1 MAIERQTP
9 DPAQEVEDM
18 QDMTTERSTE
28 DIDNE
33 IIEILEGLDEE
44 EGIQVQDDG
53 SVILGEMEEE
63 MGAVGFSE
71 NLAEVVSQN
80 ELSKIYIELTA
91 AIENDKSA
99 RKDWEKTYTDGL
111 KYLGMKFDDGRSEPF
126 EGASGVIHPLL
137 GESVT
142 QFQAQAYKELLPP
155 QGPVK
160 TQVVGEY
167 SSAVEEQAQRVKEFM
182 NYQIVHVMEE
192 YDEDLDQMLF
202 YLPLAGSAFKKVYYD
217 ETLQRPVSKFVA
229 PEDLIVPYYTT
240 DLESCPRI
248 THVIKMPENEVKKLQ
263 AIGFYRDVRVSD
275 GSDLSNASGVK
286 EEIEKL
292 EGMEPSYDTG
302 EVSNLYEVHCNL
314 DLEGF
319 EDVNEA
325 GEYTEVK
332 LPYIVTIDSNSEN
345 ILSIR
350 RNFEEDDP
358 MKNKI
363 EYFVHFKFLPGLGF
377 YGFGL
382 THMIGG
388 LSKASTSIVRQLID
402 AGTLANLP
410 AGFKT
415 RGIRIRDE
423 DSPIQPGEFR
433 DVDAPAGSLRDAI
446 QPLPFKEPSG
456 TLLSLLGLLVQSGQ
470 RFASIAEINVGEGNS
485 QAPVGTT
492 VALLE
497 KSTKVLSAIHKRLHA
512 GQKKEFNLLADIF
525 AKSLP
530 EAYPYAVSGGQM
542 EIKQADFDDRVD
554 VFPVSNPD
562 IFSTSQR
569 IIMAQEMMQLVQS
582 NPQIHGPNGM
592 YEAYRRMYAALGT
605 DNIDALLIPPP
616 DTQPKP
622 IESGMENST
631 LLMGGTA
638 QAFIQQNHDA
648 HIASH
653 VNLLNMQPVQMN
665 AQIQANIHSHI
676 MQHLQM
682 KADLIAQQQM
692 PPEAM
697 QQYQQLQQ
705 QAQQSTPV
713 DAAALNQQAGELLA
727 QFSSPIM
734 TDLMAQFAQ
743 QVATPPQ
750 EDPLVAIRKQEL
762 ALKGQELQ
770 QDKEQFAV
778 KEQMR
783 AEEKSRQDQIDRERI
798 DAQRDIARMKDDT
811 TQDRLDQQKE
821 LKLIDIGLKQF
832 DQFR

>member
-1 MAIERQTP
+1 M
-9 DPAQEVEDM
+9 
-18 QDMTTERSTE
+18 
-28 DIDNE
+28 
-33 IIEILEGLDEE
+33 GE
-44 EGIQVQDDG
+44 EGVQYQEDG
-53 SVILGEMEEE
+53 SVILGEPEME
-63 MGAVGFSE
+63 MPSLGFGE
-71 NLAEVVSQN
+71 NLAEVVSDN
-80 ELSKIYIELTA
+80 ELDKIYIELTA

-99 RKDWEKTYTDGL
+99 REDWEKTYTDGL
-111 KYLGMKFDDGRSEPF
+111 KYLGMKFEEGRSEPF
-126 EGASGVIHPLL
+126 EGASSVIHPLL

-142 QFQAQAYKELLPP
+142 QFQAQAYKELLPA

-167 SSAVEEQAQRVKEFM
+167 NAAVEEQAQRVKEFM
-182 NYQIVHVMEE
+182 NYQITHVMEE
-192 YDEDLDQMLF
+192 YDEELDQMLF

-217 ETLQRPVSKFVA
+217 ETMQRAVSKFVA

-248 THVIKMPENEVKKLQ
+248 THLIKMPENDVKKLQ
-263 AIGFYRDVRVSD
+263 AIGFYKNVNVRAGDDPQNYSSLD
-275 GSDLSNASGVK
+275 TEL
-286 EEIEKL
+286 EKL
-292 EGMEPSYDTG
+292 EGVSPSYDTG
-302 EVSNLYEVHCNL
+302 EVCNLYEVHCNL

-319 EDVNEA
+319 EDMDEN
-325 GEYTEVK
+325 GEPTEVK

-350 RNFEEDDP
+350 RNFNEDDP
-358 MKNKI
+358 LRQKI

-410 AGFKT
+410 AGFKA

-433 DVDAPAGSLRDAI
+433 DVDAPGGSLRDSI

-456 TLLSLLGLLVQSGQ
+456 TLLNLLGLLVQSGQ
-470 RFASIAEINVGEGNS
+470 RFASIAEINVGEGNT

-492 VALLE
+492 LALLE
-497 KSTKVLSAIHKRLHA
+497 KSTKVLSAIHKRLHSA
-512 GQKKEFNLLADIF
+512 QKKEFDLLATIF

-530 EAYPYAVSGGQM
+530 PVYPYSVSGGNMQ
-542 EIKQADFDDRVD
+542 IKQADFDDRVD

-569 IIMAQEMMQLVQS
+569 IVMAQEMMQLVQS
-582 NPQIHGPNGM
+582 NPQIHGPNGT
-592 YEAYRRMYAALGT
+592 YEAYRRMYAALGV
-605 DNIDALLIPPP
+605 DNIDSLLIPPP
-616 DTQPKP
+616 DTEPKP
-622 IESGMENST
+622 VESGFENST
-631 LLMGGTA
+631 LMAGGMA
-638 QAFIQQNHDA
+638 QAFMQQNHDA
-648 HIASH
+648 HIATH
-653 VNLLNMQPVQMN
+653 MNLLNMQPVQMN
-665 AQIQANIHSHI
+665 AQVQANVHAHI

-682 KADLIAQQQM
+682 KADSIAQQQM
-692 PPEAM
+692 PPEAL

-705 QAQQSTPV
+705 QAQQMSPV
-713 DAAALNQQAGELLA
+713 EAAQVMQQANDLLA

-734 TDLMAQFAQ
+734 SELMQQFSQ
-743 QVATPPQ
+743 EVATPPQ

-770 QDKEQFAV
+770 QDREQFEM

-783 AEEKSRQDQIDRERI
+783 AEEKIRQDRIDRERI
-798 DAQRDIARMKDDT
+798 ATQLDIAKMKDDS
-811 TQDRLDQQKE
+811 TQDRLEQQKE
-821 LKLIDIGLKQF
+821 LKLIDIGLKQIG
-832 DQFR
+832 

>member
-1 MAIERQTP
+1 MAIERQVP
-9 DPAQEVEDM
+9 DPAQNVEPV
-18 QDMTTERSTE
+18 QDLTTIQSTE
-28 DIDNE
+28 DLDQDIID
-33 IIEILEGLDEE
+33 ILENMGE
-44 EGIQVQDDG
+44 EGVQYQEDG
-53 SVILGEMEEE
+53 SVILGEQDSE
-63 MGAVGFSE
+63 MPSLGFGE
-71 NLAEVVSQN
+71 NLAEVVSEE
-80 ELSKIYIELTA
+80 ELDRIYIELTA

-99 RKDWEKTYTDGL
+99 REDWEKTYTDGL
-111 KYLGMKFDDGRSEPF
+111 KYLGMKFDDERSEPF

-160 TQVVGEY
+160 TQVIGQY
-167 SSAVEEQAQRVKEFM
+167 NSAVEEQAQRVREFM
-182 NYQIVHVMEE
+182 NYQITHVMEE
-192 YDEDLDQMLF
+192 YDEELDQMLF

-217 ETLQRPVSKFVA
+217 ENMQRAVSKFVA

-248 THVIKMPENEVKKLQ
+248 THVIKMPENDVKKLQ
-263 AIGFYRDVRVSD
+263 AIGFYR
-275 GSDLSNASGVK
+275 NVK
-286 EEIEKL
+286 VQTGQNFENYSSVKDELQEL
-292 EGMEPSYDTG
+292 EGVRPSYDTG
-302 EVSNLYEVHCNL
+302 EVCNLYEVHCNL

-319 EDVNEA
+319 EDVGQD
-325 GEYTEVK
+325 GEMTEVK
-332 LPYIVTIDSNSEN
+332 LPYIVTIDASSEN
-345 ILSIR
+345 ILAIR
-350 RNFEEDDP
+350 RNFAEDDP
-358 MKNKI
+358 MKEKI

-456 TLLSLLGLLVQSGQ
+456 TLLNLLGLLVQSGQ
-470 RFASIAEINVGEGNS
+470 RFASIAEINVGEGNA

-492 VALLE
+492 LALLE
-497 KSTKVLSAIHKRLHA
+497 RSTKVLSAIHKRLHSA
-512 GQKKEFNLLADIF
+512 QKKEFNLLARIF
-525 AKSLP
+525 ADSLP
-530 EAYPYAVSGGQM
+530 PVYPYSVSGGQM

-569 IIMAQEMMQLVQS
+569 IVMAQEMMQLVQS
-582 NPQIHGPNGM
+582 NPQIHGPNGI

-605 DNIDALLIPPP
+605 DNIDALLSPPP
-616 DTQPKP
+616 DTEPKP
-622 IESGMENST
+622 VEAGFENSA
-631 LLMGGTA
+631 LLSGGPA
-638 QAFIQQNHDA
+638 QAFMQQNHDA
-648 HIASH
+648 HIATH
-653 VNLLNMQPVQMN
+653 VNLLNMPPVQMN
-665 AQIQANIHSHI
+665 AQVQANIHAHI

-692 PPEAM
+692 PPEAL

-705 QAQQSTPV
+705 QAQQATPV
-713 DAAALNQQAGELLA
+713 EAAPIQQQANDLLA

-734 TDLMAQFAQ
+734 TELMTQFAQ

-750 EDPLVAIRKQEL
+750 EDPLVEIRKQEL

-770 QDKEQFAV
+770 QDRDQFEIKERLR
-778 KEQMR
+778 M
-783 AEEKSRQDQIDRERI
+783 EEKMRQDQIDRERI
-798 DAQRDIARMKDDT
+798 DVQRNIARMRDDT
-811 TQDRLDQQKE
+811 AQDRLDQQKE
-821 LKLIDIGLKQF
+821 LKLIDLGLS
-832 DQFR
+832 QFR

>member
-1 MAIERQTP
+1 MAIERQVP
-9 DPAQEVEDM
+9 DPAQTVEPV
-18 QDMTTERSTE
+18 QDLTTERPTD
-28 DIDNE
+28 DIDEE
-33 IIEILEGLDEE
+33 IIDILEGMGE
-44 EGIQVQDDG
+44 EGVQYQEDG
-53 SVILGEMEEE
+53 SVVLGEPEME
-63 MGAVGFSE
+63 MPSLGFGE
-71 NLAEVVSQN
+71 NLAEVVSEN
-80 ELSKIYIELTA
+80 ELDKIYIELTA

-99 RKDWEKTYTDGL
+99 REDWEKTYTDGL
-111 KYLGMKFDDGRSEPF
+111 KYLGMKFEEGRSEPF
-126 EGASGVIHPLL
+126 EGASSVIHPLL

-142 QFQAQAYKELLPP
+142 QFQAQAYKELLPA

-167 SSAVEEQAQRVKEFM
+167 NAAVEEQAQRVKEFM
-182 NYQIVHVMEE
+182 NYQITHVMEE
-192 YDEDLDQMLF
+192 YDEELDQMLF

-217 ETLQRPVSKFVA
+217 ETMQRAVSKFVA

-248 THVIKMPENEVKKLQ
+248 THLIKMPENDVKKLQ
-263 AIGFYRDVRVSD
+263 AIGFYKNVNVRAGDDPQNYSSVD
-275 GSDLSNASGVK
+275 TEL
-286 EEIEKL
+286 EKL
-292 EGMEPSYDTG
+292 EGISPSYDTG
-302 EVSNLYEVHCNL
+302 EVCNLYEVHCNL

-319 EDVNEA
+319 EDVDES
-325 GEYTEVK
+325 GEPTEVK

-350 RNFEEDDP
+350 RNFNEDDP
-358 MKNKI
+358 MREKI

-410 AGFKT
+410 AGFKA

-433 DVDAPAGSLRDAI
+433 DVDAPGGSLRDSI

-456 TLLSLLGLLVQSGQ
+456 TLLNLLGLLVQSGQ

-492 VALLE
+492 LALLE
-497 KSTKVLSAIHKRLHA
+497 RSTKVLSAIHKRLHSA
-512 GQKKEFNLLADIF
+512 QKKEFDLLATIF

-530 EAYPYAVSGGQM
+530 PVYPYAVSGGNMQ
-542 EIKQADFDDRVD
+542 IKQADFDDRVD

-569 IIMAQEMMQLVQS
+569 IVMAQEMMQLVQS
-582 NPQIHGPNGM
+582 NPQIHGPNGT
-592 YEAYRRMYAALGT
+592 YEAYRRMYAALGV
-605 DNIDALLIPPP
+605 DNIDSLLIPPP

-622 IESGMENST
+622 IESGFENST
-631 LLMGGTA
+631 LMAGGMA
-638 QAFIQQNHDA
+638 QAFMQQNHDA
-648 HIASH
+648 HIATH
-653 VNLLNMQPVQMN
+653 MNLLNMQPVQMN
-665 AQIQANIHSHI
+665 AQVQANVHAHI

-682 KADLIAQQQM
+682 KADSIAQQQM
-692 PPEAM
+692 PPEAL

-705 QAQQSTPV
+705 QAQQMPPV
-713 DAAALNQQAGELLA
+713 EAAQVMQQANDLLA

-734 TDLMAQFAQ
+734 TELMQQFSQ
-743 QVATPPQ
+743 EVATPPQ

-770 QDKEQFAV
+770 QDKEQFEI

-783 AEEKSRQDQIDRERI
+783 AEEKMRQDRIDRERI
-798 DAQRDIARMKDDT
+798 ATQLDIAKMKDDS
-811 TQDRLDQQKE
+811 TQDRLEQQKE
-821 LKLIDIGLKQF
+821 LKLIDIGLKQIG
-832 DQFR
+832 

>member
-44 EGIQVQDDG
+44 GVQYQDDG

-63 MGAVGFSE
+63 MGDVGFSE
-71 NLAEVVSQN
+71 NLAEVVSQS

-91 AIENDKSA
+91 AIENDKAA

-182 NYQIVHVMEE
+182 NYQIIHVMEE

-217 ETLQRPVSKFVA
+217 ENLQRPVSKFVA

-263 AIGFYRDVRVSD
+263 AIGFYRDVRVAD

-286 EEIEKL
+286 EEIERL
-292 EGMEPSYDTG
+292 DGMEPSYDTG

-319 EDVNEA
+319 EDVNAE

-345 ILSIR
+345 ILAIR

-358 MKNKI
+358 MKDKI

-446 QPLPFKEPSG
+446 QPLPFKEPSQ

-497 KSTKVLSAIHKRLHA
+497 KSTKVLSAIHKRLHS
-512 GQKKEFNLLADIF
+512 GQKKEFNLLANIF

-530 EAYPYAVSGGQM
+530 ESYPYAVAGGQM

-665 AQIQANIHSHI
+665 AQVQANIHSHI

-682 KADLIAQQQM
+682 KADMIAQQQM

-713 DAAALNQQAGELLA
+713 DAAALNQQANEILA

-770 QDKEQFAV
+770 QDKEQFAI

-783 AEEKSRQDQIDRERI
+783 ADEKARQDQIDRERI
-798 DAQRDIARMKDDT
+798 DAQRDIARMKDET

-821 LKLIDIGLKQF
+821 LKLIDIGLKEF

>member
-1 MAIERQTP
+1 MAIEKNTP
-9 DPAQEVEDM
+9 EPIVEDVTKM
-18 QDMTTERSTE
+18 QNDDEIDGAIIETLEALTE
-28 DIDNE
+28 DE
-33 IIEILEGLDEE
+33 
-44 EGIQVQDDG
+44 VTMQDDG
-53 SVILGEMEEE
+53 SVLLGPEDMD
-63 MGAVGFSE
+63 MPSLGFGE
-71 NLAEVVSQN
+71 NLAEVVSDDQ
-80 ELSKIYIELTA
+80 LMQIYSELTQ

-99 RKDWEKTYTDGL
+99 REDWEKTYTDGL
-111 KYLGMKFDDGRSEPF
+111 KYLGMKFDEDRAEPF

-160 TQVVGEY
+160 TQVVGQY
-167 SSAVEEQAQRVKEFM
+167 DSTVEEQAQRVKEFM
-182 NYQIVHVMEE
+182 NYQITHVMEE

-217 ETLQRPVSKFVA
+217 ESSGRAVSKFVA

-248 THVIKMPENEVKKLQ
+248 THLVKMPENDVRKLQ
-263 AIGFYRDVRVSD
+263 AIGFY
-275 GSDLSNASGVK
+275 SNVKISASGSVDVNTDVS

-292 EGMEPSYDTG
+292 EGIKPTYDTG
-302 EVSNLYEVHCNL
+302 EVCNLYEVHCNL

-319 EDVNEA
+319 EDVDEN
-325 GEYTEVK
+325 GEPTEVK
-332 LPYIVTIDSNSEN
+332 LPYIVTLDADSTKV
-345 ILSIR
+345 LAIR
-350 RNFEEDDP
+350 RNYSQDDP
-358 MKNKI
+358 LREKI
-363 EYFVHFKFLPGLGF
+363 EYFVHYKFLPGLGF

-402 AGTLANLP
+402 AGTLSNLP

-456 TLLSLLGLLVQSGQ
+456 TLLNLLGLLVQSGQ
-470 RFASIAEINVGEGNS
+470 RFASIAEINVGDGNS

-492 VALLE
+492 LALLE
-497 KSTKVLSAIHKRLHA
+497 RSTKVLSAIHKRLHA
-512 GQKKEFNLLADIF
+512 SQKKEFKILADIF

-530 EAYPYAVSGGQM
+530 PEYPYMTANGQM
-542 EIKQADFDDRVD
+542 AIKQADFDDRVD
-554 VFPVSNPD
+554 VLPVSNPD

-582 NPQIHGPNGM
+582 NPQIHGPNGT
-592 YEAYRRMYAALGT
+592 YEAYRRMYAALGAE
-605 DNIDALLIPPP
+605 NIDALLIPPP
-616 DTQPKP
+616 DTEPKP
-622 IESGMENST
+622 VEAGFENSV
-631 LLMGGTA
+631 LLAGGVA
-638 QAFIQQNHDA
+638 QAFPNQDHDA
-648 HIASH
+648 HIAVH

-665 AQIQANIHSHI
+665 AQIQANIYAHI

-682 KADLIAQQQM
+682 KADIIAQQQM
-692 PPEAM
+692 PPEAL
-697 QQYQQLQQ
+697 QQYQGLMQQSQAVSPVEASQLTQ
-705 QAQQSTPV
+705 QANSI
-713 DAAALNQQAGELLA
+713 LA
-727 QFSSPIM
+727 QFSAPIM
-734 TDLMAQFAQ
+734 NELMMQFAQ

-750 EDPLVAIRKQEL
+750 EDPLVSIRKQEL

-770 QDKEQFAV
+770 QERDQFQIKEQI
-778 KEQMR
+778 R
-783 AEEKSRQDQIDRERI
+783 AEEKARQDAIDRERI
-798 DAQRDIARMKDDT
+798 DAQRDIAVMKDET
-811 TQDRLDQQKE
+811 TKDRLDQQKE
-821 LKLIDIGLKQF
+821 LKLIDLGLSQLK
-832 DQFR
+832 